1 MTRIFVGPRQGV
13 LYLTGAL
20 LVLGLSALPLR
31 STTQQTNPFEDSP
44 FLRMDPEKVVISE
57 RDSRVPC
64 GECHVREYEV
74 WQDSKHA
81 TGFNTLH
88 RTDRAQ
94 DILREMGLRVSKRQE
109 ALCLKCH
116 YTVKAPSLG
125 AIAGVSCESCHGAA
139 RDWLDVHNTW
149 GSGVEHPDDE
159 STEHAAARIAA
170 SLAGGMLRPS
180 GDLYAVAANCF
191 ECHTVPVEDLVN
203 VGGHNSG
210 SGTFELVEWAASV
223 RHNFVEAQWTPGSGN
238 REPSPERTRMMYVI
252 GRILDYE
259 YSLRGMARATVPARF
274 SKAMERR
281 ATRARRALE
290 TVVQVTDIPE
300 VREILVQ
307 SRNTRL
313 APGNQSALLEVVGQ
327 IRTLGQS
334 FTRAHDGTELVALDP
349 LHRGREPCAGRE
361 PVVFPCVAQG
371 IVESPQG
378 GEPAAGDAQTAQPS
392 AETGGLADPPEE
404 AEDPDA
410 GDPDAGERDA
420 GEPVTRA
427 TAVVGPRRDRP
438 AWFPEIDARYHT
450 TLAGCGS
457 CHARAEEWWFD
468 DPHEASAL
476 RLLNKEPRAVDI
488 AVSFGLTETSMARG
502 DQICM
507 NCHGT
512 IPSAA
517 PTTIVQDGVSC
528 ESCHGPSSEY
538 LEPHEEGGNP
548 QLGMTALK
556 EPAARATTCARC
568 HHVTDERLIS
578 AGHPTGEGYDFAA
591 ASVEIVHFPGTR
603 VERGREERGEG
614 PYSDLD
620 AGVLTAAYAQELAK
634 RLIPD
639 VVVIAPRRA
648 PLPPPTP
655 RVSPDAGVSGTGVV
669 SRLRTAGGEVAEAPP
684 PQPPLP
690 RPVARTAPRPS
701 APLDLGPPS
710 EVTDA
715 TTVEEILVIVKQR
728 LERLYRAVGRS
739 N

>member
-1 MTRIFVGPRQGV
+1 MSRRSARRRQGV
-13 LYLTGAL
+13 LYLTAVL

-31 STTQQTNPFEDSP
+31 SRTQQTNPFEDSP

-57 RDSRVPC
+57 RDWRVPC
-64 GECHVREYEV
+64 GECHISEYEV

-81 TGFNTLH
+81 TGFNTMH
-88 RTDRAQ
+88 RTDQAQ
-94 DILREMGLRVSKRQE
+94 DILREMGLRTTKRQE
-109 ALCLKCH
+109 AMCLKCH
-116 YTVKAPSLG
+116 YTVKAPSSSR

-139 RDWLDVHNTW
+139 HDWVEVHNTW
-149 GSGVEHPDDE
+149 GPGVEHPDDE
-159 STEHAAARIAA
+159 LPEHAEARVAA
-170 SLAGGMLRPS
+170 SLEGGMLRPS

-210 SGTFELVEWAASV
+210 SATFELVEWAASV
-223 RHNFVEAQWTPGSGN
+223 RHNFVEAQWTPGSVN
-238 REPSPERTRMMYVI
+238 RVPSLERTRMMYVI

-290 TVVQVTDIPE
+290 TIAQVTDIPE
-300 VREILVQ
+300 VNEVLVQ
-307 SRNTRL
+307 SRNARL
-313 APGNQSALLEVVGQ
+313 TPDNQAALLEVVRQ
-327 IRTLGQS
+327 IRDLGQS
-334 FTRAHDGTELVALDP
+334 FARTHDGSEFVALDP
-349 LHRGREPCAGRE
+349 MDRGRESCAGRQ

-378 GEPAAGDAQTAQPS
+378 GEPVAGDAETNEPRTE
-392 AETGGLADPPEE
+392 AEVPPDPVEE
-404 AEDPDA
+404 A
-410 GDPDAGERDA
+410 GDRNSGEQ
-420 GEPVTRA
+420 VTTA
-427 TAVVGPRRDRP
+427 AVVVGRQRDRP
-438 AWFPEIDARYHT
+438 AWFPEADSRYRT

-457 CHARAEEWWFD
+457 CHAQAEEWWFD

-488 AVSFGLTETSMARG
+488 ALSFGLTETSMQRR

-556 EPAARATTCARC
+556 EPAVRAATCARC
-568 HHVTDERLIS
+568 HHMTDERLIS

-591 ASVEIVHFPGTR
+591 ANVGIVHFPGRR
-603 VERGREERGEG
+603 VERAREGRGEG
-614 PYSDLD
+614 PYSELD
-620 AGVLTAAYAQELAK
+620 PGVLTAAYAQELAK
-634 RLIPD
+634 RPIPD
-639 VVVIAPRRA
+639 VAVVALRRP
-648 PLPPPTP
+648 PLPLPAS
-655 RVSPDAGVSGTGVV
+655 RVSPADGVSGTEVV
-669 SRLRTAGGEVAEAPP
+669 SRRRTAGTEISASPP

-690 RPVARTAPRPS
+690 RPVARTASRPS
-701 APLDLGPPS
+701 VPVDLGPLP